1 MEQPRS
7 IMALFHKFRL
17 VLNFDQRCSR
27 HEPSVPKREVTAS
40 HPRLPPRPAT
50 TRGCSGSLFKSS
62 PIFFDRENTE
72 LDPVLRH
79 LFRRSFRAAVYIS
92 RVSSKVSSKD
102 NKAEIPM
109 STNVFFEKD
118 NFILSFEEWA
128 LFARNIGD
136 ISVFECCDFQGSHQ
150 PQVNALCMPSK
161 LNYKYCTQSTF
172 SMLPNFLA

>member
-1 MEQPRS
+1 MYIDVKHTFTMEQPRS

-92 RVSSKVSSKD
+92 RVCRKITRRKSPCLQTFSSKK
-102 NKAEIPM
+102 
-109 STNVFFEKD
+109 TT
-118 NFILSFEEWA
+118 L
-128 LFARNIGD
+128 
-136 ISVFECCDFQGSHQ
+136 
-150 PQVNALCMPSK
+150 
-161 LNYKYCTQSTF
+161 
-172 SMLPNFLA
+172 FLALRSEHYLQGILEIFLCSNAAIFKEAISHR